1 MSTYSKSQTQNS
13 GSLGEAIE
21 GEKLFTITNSKDP
34 TDTYSVGYF
43 TLDGNA
49 TSNQNLSSNAPMGGI
64 FSDFT
69 GGVNPNS
76 LIQTNTR
83 FSISIYGS
91 GGSFKFTPSTPI
103 LVNSYY
109 VKSVGEFDIEMAA
122 SSQPIVEEFIFKI
135 DTSLGDGLNE
145 FKFTPIVSGAGDFDI
160 DFGDGNVFTNITSQ
174 TDSRLDHTYS
184 TGGIYSIK
192 VLTRSNLTNYNLYGS
207 PDKLKW
213 IDVVNWGTNST
224 LTNYSNLFYGA
235 NSLTS
240 ISATDIP
247 DLSNVTTFV
256 GMLRSSAIN
265 YDFSLWDFTNGTS
278 FTFFALSATAINS
291 SIGGNNFSNMTA
303 APSFYQGVTTNTSSL
318 VNLTLGGNVSYF
330 FYNTSNFS
338 FNTLTNVDFS
348 NVTNATGLF
357 QNSDLTDTDYRNFL
371 TDLTGWNG
379 ATATKTLQSN
389 VPIHFGTAK
398 YENGGTSE
406 DIRNYLT
413 STKGWTITDGGGI

>member
-83 FSISIYGS
+83 FSISVYGS

-135 DTSLGDGLNE
+135 DTSLGDGLNQYR
-145 FKFTPIVSGAGDFDI
+145 FTPSHAGVINYTIDWGDSSTTVVVSDVSSTHSYSTSGI
-160 DFGDGNVFTNITSQ
+160 YEIKINITS
-174 TDSRLDHTYS
+174 
-184 TGGIYSIK
+184 GI
-192 VLTRSNLTNYNLYGS
+192 SNYKLGFSS
-207 PDKLKW
+207 PDYEKPFIVTNAGTYMPTNFSSAFYCIGGCAGFIDIADTFFLPGASSYSFQATQILNLKLNL
-213 IDVVNWGTNST
+213 DNCT
-224 LTNYSNLFYGA
+224 NLFHAFRGA
-235 NSLTS
+235 TS
-240 ISATDIP
+240 SDWSFLLYTDIP
-247 DLSNVTTFV
+247 LVTTMN
-256 GMLRSSAIN
+256 GMMSHPN
-265 YDFSLWDFTNGTS
+265 
-278 FTFFALSATAINS
+278 
-291 SIGGNNFSNMTA
+291 NNFDSTT
-303 APSFYQGVTTNTSSL
+303 YQL
-318 VNLTLGGNVSYF
+318 LLIHW
-330 FYNTSNFS
+330 
-338 FNTLTNVDFS
+338 
-348 NVTNATGLF
+348 
-357 QNSDLTDTDYRNFL
+357 
-371 TDLTGWNG
+371 TGWNG
-379 ATATKTLQSN
+379 TTATKSLKPN
-389 VPIHFGTAK
+389 VPAGFGTAQ
-398 YENGGTSE
+398 YEIGGQSE
-406 DIRNYLT
+406 DARNYLINT
-413 STKGWTITDGGGI
+413 LGWTITDGGGI